1 MDKTTVIGIIAGLAA
16 LIGGFLWEGGQI
28 SGLWEKTA
36 ALIVFGGT
44 IAAVVVSFPGKR
56 LRNIPSALKMAFRRN
71 PTDAQK
77 LIDDIVAMSNIARRE
92 GVLALEGHA
101 QKHENGYLRDGMM
114 MVVDGTDPE
123 LIKQMLELEMDG
135 VEEKHDGYAKIFEAA
150 GGYAPTM
157 GIIGTVMG
165 LIHVLS
171 NLSDPSALGPSI
183 AVAFT
188 ATLYGVATANVIY
201 LPIASKIKSRSEGEI
216 RLMEMMEYGILSV
229 QAGENP
235 QIVRKKLG
243 SFLLAEDSLQPLK
256 MVPDAKRGMIHET
269 QK

>member
-1 MDKTTVIGIIAGLAA
+1 MDKTTLIGIIAGLVA
-16 LIGGFLWEGGQI
+16 LIGGFLLEGGNL
-28 SGLWEKTA
+28 SGLWEATA

-44 IAAVVVSFPGKR
+44 FAAVVVSFPGNR
-56 LRNIPSALKMAFRRN
+56 LRSIPQALKLAFRQT
-71 PTDAQK
+71 PTQMPR
-77 LIDDIVAMSNIARRE
+77 LIDDIVAMGTQARRD
-92 GVLALEGHA
+92 GVLALEDMV
-101 QKHENGYLRDGMM
+101 QKHKNPFLRDGMM

-123 LIKQMLELEMDG
+123 LIKQILDIDMDA
-135 VEEKHDGYAKIFEAA
+135 VEHKHDGYAKIFEAA

-171 NLSDPSALGPSI
+171 NLNDPTMLGPSI

-201 LPIASKIKSRSEGEI
+201 LPIASKIKTRSEQMI
-216 RLMEMMEYGILSV
+216 REMEMLQFGVLAV

-235 QIVRKKLG
+235 QIIRKKLS
-243 SFLLAEDSLQPLK
+243 SFMQGEDAIQPLQR
-256 MVPDAKRGMIHET
+256 VPEMKRGMTYET